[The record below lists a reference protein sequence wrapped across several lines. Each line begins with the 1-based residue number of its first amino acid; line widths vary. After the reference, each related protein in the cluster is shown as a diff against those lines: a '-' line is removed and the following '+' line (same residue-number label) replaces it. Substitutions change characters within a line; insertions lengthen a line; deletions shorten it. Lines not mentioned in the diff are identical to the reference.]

1 MLIPT
6 HLIKVICF
14 LLVSI
19 VLSSMIVYAP
29 LSNPL
34 FAHNLPYKASTVE
47 HEMHCDAACMMATPT
62 EGNCCELLESNIE
75 NQCCFPSSTTSYAI
89 ITMPA
94 LNSRQPFTL
103 SLIHRDIPQVSF
115 AIPDLLYRPPIA

>member
-6 HLIKVICF
+6 HVIKMICL

-19 VLSSMIVYAP
+19 VLSSLTVYAP
-29 LSNPL
+29 LS
-34 FAHNLPYKASTVE
+34 AHNLPYKDEAIE
-47 HEMHCDAACMMATPT
+47 HEMHCDATCMMATPS
-62 EGNCCELLESNIE
+62 EGDCCESLESNIE
-75 NQCCFPSSTTSYAI
+75 NQCCFPNATTSYAI
-89 ITMPA
+89 VSMSP

-103 SLIHRDIPQVSF
+103 SLIHRDISQVSF